1 MVHARFRFRR
11 RLRAARIDKILTG
24 SIPGV
29 QVKGDGMQWRGRKQ
43 SSNIEDRRRVGG
55 GAAKAGGVGGVGVIV
70 VVLIA
75 LFLGV
80 DPSQLLGPGGMDS
93 PSTGTT
99 VDLTAVEQAEGEFVS
114 VVLADTEV
122 IWARVFKSQLGRTYR
137 PATLVLFS
145 DATKSACGGASEATG
160 PFYCPAD
167 RKVYLDTAF
176 FTTLHQ
182 RLGAGG
188 DFAAAYVVAH
198 EIGHHIQNELGIL
211 GQANEVRAQSSE
223 ADSNAISVMVEL
235 QADCLSG
242 IWAREATEQLGVVD
256 KGDLEEAVNAA
267 RQIGDDT
274 LQRNAGQR
282 PMPHTFTH
290 GTSEQR
296 SRWFLIG
303 LKSGWMEDCDTFAAT
318 EL

>member
-1 MVHARFRFRR
+1 
-11 RLRAARIDKILTG
+11 
-24 SIPGV
+24 
-29 QVKGDGMQWRGRKQ
+29 MQWRGRRE
-43 SSNIEDRRRVGG
+43 SSNIEDRRRIG
-55 GAAKAGGVGGVGVIV
+55 GAGAIIV
-70 VVLIA
+70 VILA

-80 DPSQLLGPGGMDS
+80 DPRQLLGPGGLES
-93 PSTGTT
+93 ASGTGQPTE
-99 VDLTAVEQAEGEFVS
+99 LTAEDQAEGDFVS
-114 VVLADTEV
+114 VVLADTEE
-122 IWARVFKSQLGRTYR
+122 IWTRVFSEQLNRRYR
-137 PATLVLFS
+137 PATLVLFK
-145 DATKSACGGASEATG
+145 DATRSACGGASEATG

-167 RKVYLDTAF
+167 RKVYLDTGF

-211 GQANEVRAQSSE
+211 GQANEIRQQVSE
-223 ADSNAISVMVEL
+223 TESNAISVRIEL

-242 IWAREATEQLGVVD
+242 IWAREASETLGVVER
-256 KGDLEEAVNAA
+256 GDLEEAVNAA

-296 SRWFLIG
+296 SRWFMIG
-303 LKSGWMEDCDTFAAT
+303 LQSGRLADCDTFQT
-318 EL
+318 DEL

>member
-1 MVHARFRFRR
+1 ME
-11 RLRAARIDKILTG
+11 
-24 SIPGV
+24 
-29 QVKGDGMQWRGRKQ
+29 WRGRRG
-43 SSNIEDRRRVGG
+43 SSNIEDRRQQGGRSAARV
-55 GAAKAGGVGGVGVIV
+55 GGVGGLGAVVVIV
-70 VVLIA
+70 IA

-80 DPSQLLGPGGMDS
+80 DPRQFLGSEGLDGS
-93 PSTGTT
+93 PSTGGT
-99 VDLTAVEQAEGEFVS
+99 VELTDQDRAEGEFVS
-114 VVLADTEV
+114 VVLADTET
-122 IWARVFKSQLGRTYR
+122 IWTRIFQEQLDRRYS
-137 PATLVLFS
+137 PATLVLFKEG
-145 DATKSACGGASEATG
+145 TRSACGGASEATG

-167 RKVYLDTAF
+167 KKVYLDTAF

-211 GQANEVRAQSSE
+211 GEANRIRQQVSPEE
-223 ADSNAISVMVEL
+223 SNAISVRIEL

-242 IWAREATEQLGVVD
+242 IWARAAAQTLGVIER
-256 KGDLEEAVNAA
+256 GDLEEAVNAA

-296 SRWFLIG
+296 ARWFMIG
-303 LKSGWMEDCDTFAAT
+303 LQSGQMADCDTMRT
-318 EL
+318 NDL

>member
-1 MVHARFRFRR
+1 M
-11 RLRAARIDKILTG
+11 D
-24 SIPGV
+24 
-29 QVKGDGMQWRGRKQ
+29 WRGRRG
-43 SSNIEDRRRVGG
+43 SRNIEDRRSAGG
-55 GAAKAGGVGGVGVIV
+55 GGPRITLGGGRRSVRAGGIGGAGAI
-70 VVLIA
+70 VVLILA

-80 DPSQLLGPGGMDS
+80 DPGQLLGPNGLDGGLGS
-93 PSTGTT
+93 STPTE
-99 VDLTAVEQAEGEFVS
+99 LTEADRQEGEFVS
-114 VVLADTEV
+114 VVLADTEE
-122 IWARVFKSQLGRTYR
+122 IWAQVFRDQLGETYR
-137 PATLVLFS
+137 PATLVLFKE
-145 DATKSACGGASEATG
+145 ATRSPCGGASEATG

-176 FTTLHQ
+176 FTTLHRQ
-182 RLGAGG
+182 LGAGG

-211 GQANEVRAQSSE
+211 SE
-223 ADSNAISVMVEL
+223 ANRVRQQVSQAESNAISVRIEL

-242 IWAREATEQLGVVD
+242 IWARGAQDMLGVVEP
-256 KGDLEEAVNAA
+256 GDLEEAVTAA

-296 SRWFLIG
+296 SRWFMTG
-303 LKSGWMEDCDTFAAT
+303 LRSGQLADCDTFAT
-318 EL
+318 DRL